1 MYYPCDTALVEPT
14 LNRCMNSARQYDRVA
29 LECFLAR
36 PTDIRHY
43 PRLAVLST
51 YLIDLWRF
59 VLELDGRPV
68 QSSPVHARGIM
79 VHCMTSTVAQFVLH
93 VHVIMV
99 VCYVYA
105 VPAMSH
111 NVVCSAWWSVG
122 RSTHRCLL
130 DSDCNKS
137 IGDDTKAAARQSL
150 CVLW

>member
-68 QSSPVHARGIM
+68 QSSPRTRHHG
-79 VHCMTSTVAQFVLH
+79 SLH
-93 VHVIMV
+93 DVDSRSVRATRPRYHWL
-99 VCYVYA
+99 YVMY
-105 VPAMSH
+105 M
-111 NVVCSAWWSVG
+111 
-122 RSTHRCLL
+122 RCLQCHTML
-130 DSDCNKS
+130 SAVR
-137 IGDDTKAAARQSL
+137 GGP
-150 CVLW
+150 

>member
-93 VHVIMV
+93 VHVITGCMLCICGACNVTQCCLQCV
-99 VCYVYA
+99 VVRR
-105 VPAMSH
+105 
-111 NVVCSAWWSVG
+111 SVNSSV
-122 RSTHRCLL
+122 ST
-130 DSDCNKS
+130 
-137 IGDDTKAAARQSL
+137 
-150 CVLW
+150 